1 VGLPHAACWTEH
13 VRLAGAGRGPA
24 HVHADDRPGGSV
36 EEDRRAAG
44 VAHFVGGVTYEH
56 ARYVAEV
63 A

>member
-1 VGLPHAACWTEH
+1 VGLPHASYRAEH
-13 VRLAGAGRGPA
+13 VRLAGAGRGAA

-44 VAHFVGGVTYEH
+44 AAHFVGGVPNEN

-63 A
+63 S